1 MAYHV
6 NTAVFEGPL
15 DLLLQLITRRQV
27 EVTAVS
33 LNDLVKEYLR
43 YLDQM
48 RSMDMDVTSE
58 FLLIAATLLQ
68 LKVRRLLPEDADVE
82 LDEEL
87 SLIEE
92 RDRLL
97 SRLLMCVT
105 FKDVAAVLAARFQA
119 SNRFVA
125 REAGLDQKIARPVP
139 ELGVGSSE
147 LALIAAKVFS
157 ARPLEPEL
165 DHLDLELPSVQ
176 AAITELRSRVS
187 ALAETTF
194 SDLVDHCNRRV
205 EVAAYFLAIL
215 ELARW
220 GMVEIAQDD
229 WLSEI
234 EVRHRSDREDLVS
247 EWTE

>member
-125 REAGLDQKIARPVP
+125 REAGLDQKIVRPVP
-139 ELGVGSSE
+139 ELGIGSNE
-147 LALIAAKVFS
+147 LAQIAAKVFS

-194 SDLVDHCNRRV
+194 SDLVDHCSRRV

-234 EVRHRSDREDLVS
+234 EVRHRSDRDDLVS
-247 EWTE
+247 EWAE